1 MSRTVYP
8 IVPDARGGMI
18 FSAKEEGIE
27 TDLAPIITR
36 NPAYWDGRIFD
47 FELHTFVGDGA
58 DWQRTCEIGPKV
70 TVNMRGVRLYV
81 NSVSGATEASDTGD
95 GTEENPFSCFNSAL
109 RWLERSLHGLE
120 TEIQYLAA
128 TTGCSC
134 SDRNFG
140 IQIYLSG
147 VVDYPIIPTFA
158 APRFPAIQVV
168 GNGRAEIRTAGDTLQ
183 DWGFYRGFKKCLIEA
198 ENFNQ
203 SISGYPPVYDGCEIH
218 ALSCDYIDY
227 DSSIFSG
234 CDIYLEVDPEKG
246 DDQWFGFGTLRDN
259 TTLHANSIAYEDDAP
274 CDIDVFIYKGQYS
287 IVGPYAN
294 YVYMRS
300 FCR

>member
-1 MSRTVYP
+1 MSRKVYP

-18 FSAKEEGIE
+18 FSAKEQGAESP
-27 TDLAPIITR
+27 APIITR
-36 NPAYWDGRIFD
+36 NAAYWEGRIFD
-47 FELHTFVGDGA
+47 FDVPTFVGDGA
-58 DWQRTCEIGPKV
+58 DWQRTCEIGAKV

-81 NSVSGATEASDTGD
+81 NSVSGATESSDTGD

-109 RWLERSLHGLE
+109 RWLERSLYRLR

-147 VVDYPIIPTFA
+147 VVDYPIIHLSFG
-158 APRFPAIQVV
+158 PRFPAIQVV
-168 GNGRAEIRTAGDTLQ
+168 GNGRAEIRTGVEGLQ
-183 DWGFYRGFKKCLIEA
+183 DWVFYRDFKNCLIEA
-198 ENFNQ
+198 EWFGLFT
-203 SISGYPPVYDGCEIH
+203 SGYPTVYENCEIH
-218 ALSCDYIDY
+218 ALSG
-227 DSSIFSG
+227 DSEYAPSIFSN

-259 TTLHANSIAYEDDAP
+259 TTLHANSIAYEDDDP
-274 CDIDVFIYKGQYS
+274 CYIDVFIYKGQYS

-300 FCR
+300 FCS